1 MRKIAYIIATT
12 LIAGLTSCDIEHI
25 DNGHLDGLWKLQAID
40 SLSNQATVDMS
51 GSNIAYA
58 VQGNLLRLRL
68 TPSSSRIFYYRFDHQ
83 GDSLILHDP
92 YINTFDKSE
101 PLTDVNKVRPF
112 GINSIPREAFHVD
125 ELSRSKMV
133 LSSDYLR
140 LHFEKY

>member
-1 MRKIAYIIATT
+1 MRKLAYIIATT
-12 LIAGLTSCDIEHI
+12 LIAGFTSCDIEHI
-25 DNGHLDGLWKLQAID
+25 DNGHLDGLWRLQAID

-51 GSNIAYA
+51 GSSIAYA
-58 VQGNLLRLRL
+58 VQGNLLQLQL
-68 TPSSSRIFYYRFDHQ
+68 ATIFYRVEHQ

-101 PLTDVNKVRPF
+101 PLTDINKVRPF

-133 LSSDYLR
+133 LSSEYLR